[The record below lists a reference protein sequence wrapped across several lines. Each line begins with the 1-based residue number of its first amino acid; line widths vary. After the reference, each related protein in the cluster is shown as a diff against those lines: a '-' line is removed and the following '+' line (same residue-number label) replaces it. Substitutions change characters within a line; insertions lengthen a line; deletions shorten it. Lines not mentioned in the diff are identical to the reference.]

1 MTRQEFTVQ
10 LRRLPFSI
18 KPNSSYVKYWDGK
31 ARRGLFLDVKK
42 MENFD
47 NASIKQMLDVFKAT
61 AKEEKIA
68 IEQEQELA

>member
-18 KPNSSYVKYWDGK
+18 KPNSAYSKRWEGK
-31 ARRGLFLDVKK
+31 MRRGLFLDVEK

-47 NASIKQMLDVFKAT
+47 NDSIKQMLDVFKAT